1 MLSESLVYFLSSQII
16 IPFAF
21 VVATELSH
29 QSKEMY
35 KFTLLLICF
44 VGLVWSET
52 CPSGQVSDCIH
63 TSCASG
69 SDLTCMDGLCSCTS
83 TGPQKCISRDD
94 CLAIT
99 NWNCREQDRHCIDNM
114 CQCIRLP

>member
-1 MLSESLVYFLSSQII
+1 
-16 IPFAF
+16 
-21 VVATELSH
+21 
-29 QSKEMY
+29 MY